1 MQSLGKTT
9 INFMR
14 VSSRRVVLD
23 SVGVLRVRGA
33 DVIAFLQGQLSND
46 LARAAPDRSLLAGYH
61 NPQGRTIA
69 LLRCVALAADDLL
82 ALVPRELSAAV
93 MSRLTKFILRAKV
106 RLSDESTQWAIEGV
120 LAPAAL
126 AGAADALDPRPA
138 TAGGVLRVGD
148 SSIVRIGESAARLL
162 VIRPAAAPSLLEAL
176 PSLSVQEWRLGAIG
190 AGEPQVYAATSE
202 EFVAQMLNLDVLDA
216 VAFDKGCYTGQ
227 EVIARAHYRGRV
239 KRRMQR
245 FLTQEPRALQPGDT
259 GALSDGRSFRVVE
272 AAQHAD
278 GRCEFLAVSALRGPD
293 AGAAALEPAAHA
305 TGGLINATQ
314 LDLPYALPE

>member
-1 MQSLGKTT
+1 
-9 INFMR
+9 MR
-14 VSSRRVVLD
+14 APSSRVLLD
-23 SVGVLRVRGA
+23 SLGVLRARGA

-46 LARAAPDRSLLAGYH
+46 LSGAAPDRSLLGGYH

-69 LLRCVALAADDLL
+69 LLRVVALAADDLL
-82 ALVPRELSAAV
+82 AIVPRELAAPV
-93 MSRLTKFILRAKV
+93 ISRLTKFILRAKV
-106 RLSDESTQWAIEGV
+106 SLSDECMQWAIEGV
-120 LAPAAL
+120 LAAA
-126 AGAADALDPRPA
+126 AVEDGADALAHLWPT

-148 SSIVRIGESAARLL
+148 SSIVRIGESAMRFL
-162 VIRPAAAPSLLEAL
+162 VIRPAGSQSLLGAL
-176 PSLSVQEWRLGAIG
+176 PSIDRQEWRLGAIG

-202 EFVAQMLNLDVLDA
+202 EFVAQMLNLDLLGA

-227 EVIARAHYRGRV
+227 EIIARAHYRGRV

-259 GALSDGRSFRVVE
+259 GALSDGRSFKVVE

-278 GRCEFLAVSALRGPD
+278 GRCEFLAVSAMRGADAGAPALEAGPD
-293 AGAAALEPAAHA
+293 AS
-305 TGGLINATQ
+305 GGVIHATQ

>member
-1 MQSLGKTT
+1 
-9 INFMR
+9 MR
-14 VSSRRVVLD
+14 VPSRRVLLE
-23 SVGVLRVRGA
+23 SLGVLRVRGA
-33 DVIAFLQGQLSND
+33 DVITFLQGQLSND

-69 LLRCVALAADDLL
+69 LLRCVALAAEDLL
-82 ALVPRELSAAV
+82 AIVPRELAAPV

-120 LAPAAL
+120 LAAAAL
-126 AGAADALDPRPA
+126 EGAADALAHLRPA
-138 TAGGVLRVGD
+138 TAGGVLRVSD

-162 VIRPAAAPSLLEAL
+162 LLRPAGAPSLLEAL
-176 PSLSVQEWRLGAIG
+176 PSLTLQEWRLGAIG

-202 EFVAQMLNLDVLDA
+202 EFVAQMLNLDLLGA
-216 VAFDKGCYTGQ
+216 IAFDKGCYTGQ

-245 FLTQEPRALQPGDT
+245 FITQEPRALRPGDT
-259 GALSDGRSFRVVE
+259 AALSDGRSIKVVE
-272 AAQHAD
+272 AEQHAD
-278 GRCEFLAVSALRGPD
+278 GRCEFLAVSTMRAAD
-293 AGAAALEPAAHA
+293 AGTAALEPAAEA
-305 TGGLINATQ
+305 SAGVINATQ